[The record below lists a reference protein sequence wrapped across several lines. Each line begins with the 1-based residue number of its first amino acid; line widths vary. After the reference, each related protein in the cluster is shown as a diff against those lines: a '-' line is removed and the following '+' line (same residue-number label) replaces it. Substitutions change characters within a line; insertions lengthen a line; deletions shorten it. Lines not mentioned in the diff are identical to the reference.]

1 MSESSPIPILEAWR
15 ALLAATI
22 DAVMVIDQAG
32 RIELFN
38 RAAEKLFGYRAEEL
52 LGKNV
57 SVLMPEPDR
66 SSHDDYMQRY
76 MTTGEKHIIGIGRE
90 VMARRKDGT
99 IFPVHLAIG
108 EITGDG
114 PRRFVGQLHDITS
127 RRSALDELQRE
138 RDMARQYLEIAEV
151 ALMVL
156 DADNRVVMLNRKGCE
171 ILRRHEADVIGAD
184 WLTLA
189 IPPDERTAVAGV
201 FDALRLQGSDD
212 TNERYHEYQ
221 IVDSQGTLR
230 LMAWRGVCM
239 HAGII
244 SNGTLLLSGDDI
256 TDVRLAED
264 SARRTT
270 DRMNEVSRLA
280 SLGEMAGGI
289 AHEINQPLTA
299 ISNYAQASYRMLG
312 GASPDMMDIRDA
324 LQEISSQALRAGE
337 IIRRLRNLIRKQETQ
352 QEYAAIEPLLGDVI
366 GFISNDAKLSEV
378 AIKCFCEKDL
388 PNLLIDKV
396 QIQQILFNLLRNAVE
411 AVMANPAGERRVE
424 IRCER
429 DNNWVRLRVIDN
441 GPGVPAEFL
450 PRMFTPLQ
458 TTKSHGTG
466 LGLAIS
472 RSIAEAHQGSLRFV
486 SGTGSGACFEFR
498 LPIPNGMHA

>member
-1 MSESSPIPILEAWR
+1 MTNQSSIPVLEAWR

-22 DAVMVIDQAG
+22 DAVMVIDHAG

-38 RAAEKLFGYRAEEL
+38 GAAETLFGYRADEL

-57 SVLMPEPDR
+57 SVLMPDPDR
-66 SSHDDYMQRY
+66 SSHDRYMQSY

-90 VMARRKDGT
+90 VLARRKDGT

-108 EITGDG
+108 EIAGDG

-127 RRSALDELQRE
+127 RRRALDELQRE
-138 RDMARQYLEIAEV
+138 RDMARRYLEIAQV

-156 DADNRVVMLNRKGCE
+156 DAENRIVMMNRKGCE
-171 ILRRHEADVIGAD
+171 ILRRNESDVIGAN
-184 WLTLA
+184 WLALA
-189 IPPDERTAVAGV
+189 VPPAEQAAVAAV
-201 FDALRLQGSDD
+201 FDTLRHQGGKNAD
-212 TNERYHEYQ
+212 EQYHEYQ
-221 IVDSQGTLR
+221 IVDSDGTLR
-230 LMAWRGVCM
+230 LVAWRGVSM
-239 HAGII
+239 QAGIT

-256 TDVRLAED
+256 TDKRLAED

-299 ISNYAQASYRMLG
+299 ITNYAQASYRMLS
-312 GASPDMMDIRDA
+312 ATSPDLVDIRDA

-352 QEYAAIEPLLGDVI
+352 QEYAAISSVIADVI
-366 GFISNDAKLSEV
+366 GFISNDAKLNEV
-378 AIKCFCEKDL
+378 TLKLNCHTDL
-388 PNLLIDKV
+388 PLLLIDKV
-396 QIQQILFNLLRNAVE
+396 QIQQVLFNLLRNAVE
-411 AVMANPAGERRVE
+411 AVMVNPPKERLVE
-424 IRCER
+424 IRCEL
-429 DNNWVRLRVIDN
+429 DAEWVLVRVLDN
-441 GPGVPAEFL
+441 GPGVAPEFM

-458 TTKSHGTG
+458 TTKSNGTG
-466 LGLAIS
+466 LGLATS
-472 RSIAEAHQGSLRFV
+472 HSIAEAHQGSLRYV
-486 SGTGSGACFEFR
+486 PGVGSGACFELR
-498 LPIPNGMHA
+498 LPIPDGLAE